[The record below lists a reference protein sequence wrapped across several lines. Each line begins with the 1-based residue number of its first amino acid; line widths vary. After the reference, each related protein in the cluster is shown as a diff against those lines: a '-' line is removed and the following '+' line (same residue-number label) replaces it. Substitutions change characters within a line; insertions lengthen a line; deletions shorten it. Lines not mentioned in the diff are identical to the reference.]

1 MYRIGIVER
10 VKTNGTPV
18 WSFYEKIAGIP
29 YEEEL
34 EENALIEMA
43 HILQNKGSLQ
53 IELINVVKTIATFST
68 IPVVPIP

>member
-1 MYRIGIVER
+1 MYRIRIVER
-10 VKTNGTPV
+10 TLTNGDPL
-18 WSFYEKIAGIP
+18 WKDYQKIAGIP
-29 YEEEL
+29 YEEEI